1 MPGSKKN
8 RNAINRCFKGIVNTL
23 VKSASNKSLIAPT
36 EIRKVSDVSGA
47 GDTVTAIATFGVIQ
61 SLSLESIASLANIAA
76 GLVCSKPG
84 VYAIH
89 KEELIQNNN

>member
-1 MPGSKKN
+1 MITL
-8 RNAINRCFKGIVNTL
+8 AEHGIFI
-23 VKSASNKSLIAPT
+23 SDGQKSLIVPT

-61 SLSLESIASLANIAA
+61 ALSLESIASLANIAA

-84 VYAIH
+84 VYAIR